1 MYLETSE
8 QLDVLHSMQ
17 EVLWQLQ
24 RDEKNRTNLKWAT
37 IALCSALNSMLV
49 CNLSGS
55 MQIGALR
62 QNDAVTEIQ
71 RLNNREPIA
80 PQKLKLAGPHDL
92 LERVRGLS
100 SRMESAGPNIQIP
113 ESEVLSFRE
122 LFSVRNQFMHFEPQ
136 SWFIQVG
143 WLLTHISTGSRLAER
158 IATDDYSLRHLS
170 QQQQIEVRNICPKV
184 KARCSELQVKPI

>member
-1 MYLETSE
+1 MYLEASE

-37 IALCSALNSMLV
+37 IA
-49 CNLSGS
+49 
-55 MQIGALR
+55 
-62 QNDAVTEIQ
+62 
-71 RLNNREPIA
+71 PK
-80 PQKLKLAGPHDL
+80 KLKLAGPHDL
-92 LERVRGLS
+92 LGRVRGLS

-184 KARCSELQVKPI
+184 KARCSELQVKPM

>member
-1 MYLETSE
+1 
-8 QLDVLHSMQ
+8 
-17 EVLWQLQ
+17 LQ
-24 RDEKNRTNLKWAT
+24 RDEKNRANLKWAT
-37 IALCSALNSMLV
+37 IALCNALNSMLV

-55 MQIGALR
+55 MQVGALR

-80 PQKLKLAGPHDL
+80 PKKLKLAGPHDL

-136 SWFIQVG
+136 SWLIQVD

-158 IATDDYSLRHLS
+158 VATDDYSLRHLS

-184 KARCSELQVKPI
+184 KARCSELQVKHI